1 MELGL
6 GTLGLAPPV
15 FWSLTPRE
23 LQAAL
28 RGRFGT
34 SAASE
39 ALSRRDLHALMQRF
53 PDAEVRRHADD

>member
-6 GTLGLAPPV
+6 GALGLAPQV

-28 RGRFGT
+28 SGRFEQLFEGD
-34 SAASE
+34 AI
-39 ALSRRDLHALMQRF
+39 SRRDLHALMQRF
-53 PDAEVRRHADD
+53 PDQGMTHGDH

>member
-6 GTLGLAPPV
+6 GVLGMVPAV

-28 RGRFGT
+28 AGKFGDAGGNRELT
-34 SAASE
+34 R
-39 ALSRRDLHALMQRF
+39 LDLDALMQRF
-53 PDAEVRRHADD
+53 PDERPINADE

>member
-6 GTLGLAPPV
+6 GVLGLAPLV

-34 SAASE
+34 SLGGEGE
-39 ALSRRDLHALMQRF
+39 APSRADLDRLMRQF
-53 PDAEVRRHADD
+53 PDHEDA